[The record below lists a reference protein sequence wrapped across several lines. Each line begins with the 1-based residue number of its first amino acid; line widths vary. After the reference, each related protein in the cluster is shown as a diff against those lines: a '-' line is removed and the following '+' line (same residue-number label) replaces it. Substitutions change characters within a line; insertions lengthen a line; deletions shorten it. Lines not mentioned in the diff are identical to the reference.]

1 MSLPRFNVY
10 NTVKPFFWSK
20 NLRIRIGTRK
30 SKLALWQAN
39 FIADSLRKHFPNL
52 EVELVKIVTKGDKIL
67 DVPLAKV
74 GGKGLFVK
82 EIEEAMLRGEIDIAV
97 HSLKDVPTYF
107 PEGLGL
113 IAVTEREDPRDAFL
127 SVKYNSIEELP
138 SGSVLGTSSLRRKA
152 QIMLKRKDIKILDL
166 RGNVDTRIRKL
177 EEGQYDGIIL
187 AYAGLKRLGLEDKVK
202 QILEPDFMIP
212 AVAQGF
218 LGIEGKLDDE
228 KTKEI
233 VSVLNHTESEIRAKC
248 ERAFLKTL
256 EGGCQVPLACYS
268 EIING
273 NIKITGFVSDLEG
286 ERIFK
291 DTLIDKKENAENAGI
306 ELANRLLEA
315 GADKVLKEIYESSE

>member
-1 MSLPRFNVY
+1 M
-10 NTVKPFFWSK
+10 
-20 NLRIRIGTRK
+20 LRIRIGTRK

-39 FIADSLRKHFPNL
+39 YVADQLKKYFPDL

-82 EIEEAMLRGEIDIAV
+82 EIEEAMLRNEIDIAV

-113 IAVTEREDPRDAFL
+113 VAITEREDPRDAFL
-127 SVKYNSIEELP
+127 SVKYNSIEEMP
-138 SGSVLGTSSLRRKA
+138 EGSVLGTSSLRRKA
-152 QIMLKRKDIKILDL
+152 QIMMKRKDIRIEDL

-187 AYAGLKRLGLEDKVK
+187 AYAGLKRLGLENKVK
-202 QILEPDFMIP
+202 QILSPEYMIP

-218 LGIEGKLDDE
+218 LGIEARLDDE
-228 KTKEI
+228 KTREI
-233 VSVLNHTESEIRAKC
+233 VSVLNHTESEIRARA

-256 EGGCQVPLACYS
+256 EGGCQVPLAGYA
-268 EIING
+268 EIIDG
-273 NIKITGFVSDLEG
+273 KLKITGFVSDLTGDRVFRDSIVGNLE
-286 ERIFK
+286 E
-291 DTLIDKKENAENAGI
+291 AESLGVK
-306 ELANRLLEA
+306 LAEKLLSD
-315 GADKVLKEIYESSE
+315 GAREVLEEIYSGSE